1 MILLYNTFFFP
12 NVCRNAAHTE
22 NAVHRRLM
30 NHEPWPWTPP
40 SPKPATPTE
49 TFPPPTMTSPAPT
62 PSEPFGTSPA
72 PDGSASPSISAPA
85 PSNSGVPRVAVES
98 YRSKKHQGP
107 IIAGAVGGTLVI
119 LVSIISIYICKIN
132 KVSVNPWA
140 TGLSGQLQKA
150 FVTGMSLF
158 LVK

>member
-1 MILLYNTFFFP
+1 
-12 NVCRNAAHTE
+12 
-22 NAVHRRLM
+22 
-30 NHEPWPWTPP
+30 
-40 SPKPATPTE
+40 
-49 TFPPPTMTSPAPT
+49 MTSPAPT
-62 PSEPFGTSPA
+62 PSEPFGTSSA

-85 PSNSGVPRVAVES
+85 PSNSSVPRVAFES
-98 YRSKKHQGP
+98 SPSKKHQGP

-150 FVTGMSLF
+150 FVTGMSFF

>member
-1 MILLYNTFFFP
+1 MFG
-12 NVCRNAAHTE
+12 RNAAHTE
-22 NAVHRRLM
+22 NAVHRRQM
-30 NHEPWPWTPP
+30 QNNHKLLPSTPP
-40 SPKPATPTE
+40 SPKPATPTV
-49 TFPPPTMTSPAPT
+49 TSPPPPTMTSPAPT
-62 PSEPFGTSPA
+62 PSEPFGTSSA

-85 PSNSGVPRVAVES
+85 PSNSSVPS
-98 YRSKKHQGP
+98 SRSKKHQGP

-150 FVTGMSLF
+150 FVTGMSFF